1 MRAVSE
7 ADAIRAF
14 DAAAEK
20 FDAMYESPDLSGEWL
35 RARFALALELL
46 GGGPGEVLDAGMGP
60 GRLTAELDQRGWT
73 VWGVDGSP
81 SMVALARTR
90 VPEASERLLEARI
103 ERLPFGDDHFDA
115 VVSTGVLGYVDD
127 LEVALRELTRVLR
140 PRGRL
145 VFSVG
150 NGLAPL
156 RVWRERVVLPT
167 ARSLKRHAPVGRPA
181 PYVHRRSP
189 MPSRIEAILTGLG
202 LDLEELHYLIPALLP
217 DPLDHLFPRAALR
230 LSRAAD
236 RLAGRTRPI
245 LALRIMVAARK
256 SGRPRKTVPSRPG
269 SAIGARG
276 RPSRPLSP

>member
-140 PRGRL
+140 PGGRL

-236 RLAGRTRPI
+236 RLPGRTRPI

>member
-1 MRAVSE
+1 VSE
-7 ADAIRAF
+7 TDAIRAF

-20 FDAMYESPDLSGEWL
+20 FDAIYESPDLSGEWL

-73 VWGVDGSP
+73 VWGVDGSAN
-81 SMVALARTR
+81 MVSLARAR
-90 VPEASERLLEARI
+90 VPRAGDRLLEARI

-127 LEVALRELTRVLR
+127 LEVALRELARVLR
-140 PRGRL
+140 PGGRL

-167 ARSLKRHAPVGRPA
+167 ARSLKRRAPMGRAA

-189 MPSRIEAILTGLG
+189 TRSRVEAILTGLG
-202 LDLEELHYLIPALLP
+202 LDLEELHYLSPALLP
-217 DPLDHLFPRAALR
+217 DPLDRVFPRAALR

-236 RLAGRTRPI
+236 RLGDRARPV
-245 LALRIMVAARK
+245 LALRIVVAARK
-256 SGRPRKTVPSRPG
+256 RGGPISSKTVPSPAG
-269 SAIGARG
+269 SEIGGRS

>member
-1 MRAVSE
+1 VSE